1 MPTSPVAEIRHALTP
16 RALIIGAVCVAG
28 LGFLIPYSDLKLQ
41 GTWIAACHL
50 PIGVFCF
57 FFILVGLVNSFLRKA
72 LPRKALAAPELLF
85 IYCMMLAGSGVPSFG
100 LTEYLFPTL
109 VGYRYFASP
118 ENKWE
123 DLFFKHIP
131 EWLTPTNEKAV
142 KDFYEGLPPGQHI
155 PWGAWA
161 TPLIAWTILALAFF
175 VIMACVTVIFRKQW
189 VENEHLIFPLVQ
201 LPLDMMDGADKSIMP
216 PFLCNRL
223 MWLGAAIPLIIHSWN
238 GFHALY
244 PSVPAIPLS
253 QGLNQFFRGKPWDHI
268 GMVTILLH
276 FSIVGFSFLLS
287 AELSF
292 SLWFFF
298 ILFNLESVALCAL
311 GVEVPAIPNYPTQ
324 ASAALQMLGAFWT
337 LYVYMLY
344 LVRGQIREMVRRAFG
359 RRLPTPPAPLPR
371 REGGEDLTP
380 RSQKTSAPVPLSN
393 RGGGEHG
400 PSSSPSPLSNRGRG
414 DYGPSFIPSPLVERG
429 SGGEADEPLSYTVAV
444 WGIIIGFAVIGA
456 WCSLAGTAAWL
467 GMLSFFISFMTAVVL
482 TRMVAEGGLLFIQ
495 APFRPTDMYVV
506 TTGSGWMSPRAQT
519 LHAFFERVFMLD
531 LRTFLMPS
539 IMDSYKIAQVAKLN
553 KRHLMLGIGVAVVVA
568 IAASYISIMN
578 VCYHQGAVSLLGWFC
593 TASPR
598 QPFETLVGN
607 LATPK
612 HASPISMLFIAIGI
626 AMTVGLSLARARFA
640 WWPFHP
646 LGYAMGPSWPMIQLW
661 FSILIG
667 WIAKS
672 VLMHYGALGMYRKAK
687 PFFMGLVVGEFLAA
701 GIWVA
706 VGAFTGLRGYRFF
719 LF

>member
-1 MPTSPVAEIRHALTP
+1 MMPAALSPWGRAKTSGGGIRARRGECTLLAMLTASPVAEIRHALTP

-72 LPRKALAAPELLF
+72 MPRKALAAPELLF

-131 EWLTPTNEKAV
+131 DWLTPTNEKAV
-142 KDFYEGLPPGQHI
+142 RDFYEGLPPGQPI

-161 TPLIAWTILALAFF
+161 TPLLAWTILALAFF

-216 PFLCNRL
+216 PFLCNKL
-223 MWLGAAIPLIIHSWN
+223 MWIGAAIPLLIHSWN

-244 PSVPAIPLS
+244 PAVPAIPLA

-298 ILFNLESVALCAL
+298 VLFNLESVALCAL
-311 GVEVPAIPNYPTQ
+311 GVEVPPIPNYPTQ

-344 LVRGQIREMVRRAFG
+344 LVRGQIGEMVKKAFNLTA
-359 RRLPTPPAPLPR
+359 RSTSPP
-371 REGGEDLTP
+371 G
-380 RSQKTSAPVPLSN
+380 PLST
-393 RGGGEHG
+393 RGEGVSDG
-400 PSSSPSPLSNRGRG
+400 PCSPSPR
-414 DYGPSFIPSPLVERG
+414 VEWG
-429 SGGEADEPLSYTVAV
+429 SGGEVDEPLSYTVAV

-553 KRHLMLGIGVAVVVA
+553 KRHLMLGIGVAVVIA

-598 QPFETLVGN
+598 QPFETLVSN

-612 HASPISMLFIAIGI
+612 HASPISMLFIAIGV
-626 AMTVGLSLARARFA
+626 ATTLGLSFARARFA

-672 VLMHYGALGMYRKAK
+672 VLLHYGAFGTYRKAK

-706 VGAFTGLRGYRFF
+706 ISAATGLRGYRFF